1 MSEMVTVYG
10 MKASGNCFKVQLLL
24 EQVGQPHRWVEIN
37 SAAGETRT
45 DDFLAKNP
53 NGKVPLLELPDG
65 RTLAESNAIL
75 CYLAEG
81 TSLLAD
87 DGWQRAQ
94 TMQWLFFEQ
103 YSHEPYVAVA
113 RFIAKWLPQDHPRRQ
128 ELPRLRERGYQALDV
143 MEKQL
148 SRHDFMAGASYGI
161 ADIALYAYTHD
172 APTGGFELVNYP
184 AIQSWLARVESQ
196 PGFVAHQY

>member
-1 MSEMVTVYG
+1 MSEIVTVYG

-24 EQVGQPHRWVEIN
+24 EQLGRPYRWVEIN

-45 DDFLAKNP
+45 PDFLAKNP
-53 NGKVPLLELPDG
+53 NGKVPLLELADG

-81 TSLLAD
+81 SGLLPD
-87 DGWQRAQ
+87 DRWLRAQ

-103 YSHEPYVAVA
+103 YSHEPYIAVA
-113 RFIAKWLPQDHPRRQ
+113 RFISGWLAHDHPRRE
-128 ELPRLRERGYQALDV
+128 ELPRLRERGYQALDI
-143 MEKQL
+143 MEGRLAQ
-148 SRHDFMAGASYGI
+148 HDFLVDAGYGI
-161 ADIALYAYTHD
+161 ADIALYAYTHE
-172 APTGGFELVNYP
+172 APMGGVELVNYP

-196 PGFVAHQY
+196 PGFVAHRY